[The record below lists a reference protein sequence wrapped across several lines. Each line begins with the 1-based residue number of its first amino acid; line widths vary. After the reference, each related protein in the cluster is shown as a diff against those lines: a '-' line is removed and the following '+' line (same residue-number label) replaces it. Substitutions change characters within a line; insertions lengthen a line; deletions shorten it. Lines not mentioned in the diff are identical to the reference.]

1 MPDPLLD
8 SATITIDKLC
18 TYPSAHSFELF
29 YRFHRRAYRPLCSS
43 SSRCVPRI
51 FQQCPRNRNPLFF
64 SVGKH
69 GVCFTC
75 NRVVPIRQAHNKIVT
90 IRLFRRLVQHCVK
103 PPSCLI
109 ALSALK
115 IALCYCFIPQFN
127 LQHNALHIEKVLHS
141 S

>member
-1 MPDPLLD
+1 MDT
-8 SATITIDKLC
+8 SHSRFTSLC
-18 TYPSAHSFELF
+18 PI
-29 YRFHRRAYRPLCSS
+29 SS
-43 SSRCVPRI
+43 LIVFISQPV
-51 FQQCPRNRNPLFF
+51 NY
-64 SVGKH
+64 
-69 GVCFTC
+69 
-75 NRVVPIRQAHNKIVT
+75 VPIQVVRSVCHVSFSNARAISIRCFSPLESVTPLHLQPCRTHPQAHNTIVT

-103 PPSCLI
+103 SPISLT